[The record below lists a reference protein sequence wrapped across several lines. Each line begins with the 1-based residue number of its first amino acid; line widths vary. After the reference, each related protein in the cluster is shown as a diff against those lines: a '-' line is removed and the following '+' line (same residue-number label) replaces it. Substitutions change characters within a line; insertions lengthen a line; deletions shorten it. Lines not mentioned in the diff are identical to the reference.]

1 MKRILLVLEV
11 VLLSVSAALLGYTGF
26 VRWSARVFQAQGHRD
41 LNHVQ
46 RNWQPVAPAEGSLL
60 GEVEIPRIGLS
71 SVILE
76 GTEAGTLR
84 RAVGHIPGTALPG
97 QPGNLCLAG
106 HRDTF
111 FRPLRR
117 VAVGDEVAIKSHAE
131 RVLYRVQS
139 VRVVRPEDAEV
150 LDNTPEDVVTL
161 VTCYPF
167 HFIGAAPKRFVVR
180 AMRISR
186 DPKEDTT
193 GHASRP
199 APSYWRS
206 GQTG

>member
-1 MKRILLVLEV
+1 MKRILFVSEV
-11 VLLSVSAALLGYTGF
+11 ALLAVSAALLGYVGY
-26 VRWSARVFQAQGHRD
+26 VWWSARVFQAQGHRD
-41 LNHVQ
+41 MNHAQ
-46 RNWQPVAPAEGSLL
+46 RDWQPVVPAEGSLL
-60 GEVEIPRIGLS
+60 GEIEIPRIGLS

-117 VAVGDEVAIKSHAE
+117 VAVGDELLIKTRAGA
-131 RVLYRVQS
+131 VLYRVQS
-139 VRVVRPEDAEV
+139 VQVVRPEDAEV

-167 HFIGAAPKRFVVR
+167 HFIGTAPNRFVVR

-193 GHASRP
+193 AHASRP

-206 GQTG
+206 RQTG

>member
-1 MKRILLVLEV
+1 MKRILLVLEA
-11 VLLSVSAALLGYTGF
+11 VLVSVSAGLFGYTGY
-26 VRWSARVFQAQGHRD
+26 VWWSARVFQAEGYRD
-41 LNHVQ
+41 MNHVQ
-46 RNWQPVAPAEGSLL
+46 RDWQPVAPAEGALL

-84 RAVGHIPGTALPG
+84 RAVGHIHGTALPG

-117 VAVGDEVAIKSHAE
+117 VAVGDEVAIKSHAG

-150 LDNTPEDVVTL
+150 LDNTPGDALTL

-186 DPKEDTT
+186 NQKEDTAA
-193 GHASRP
+193 HASRP